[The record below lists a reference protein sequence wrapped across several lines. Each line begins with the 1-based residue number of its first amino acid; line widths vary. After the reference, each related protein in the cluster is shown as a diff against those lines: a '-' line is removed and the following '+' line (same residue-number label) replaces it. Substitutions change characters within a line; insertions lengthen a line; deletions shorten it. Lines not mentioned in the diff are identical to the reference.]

1 MGYAHCAFSKCMS
14 TEMFCIFRQAF
25 LVRKCKGL
33 SSIKC
38 FTLTR
43 ITKDD
48 ISDIITMNIVDVA
61 WERNGCDVMVALHY
75 VLLFTEYQLQAAIR
89 PPSYLYDYS
98 YDAYYQR

>member
-1 MGYAHCAFSKCMS
+1 MGYAHRAFSKCMF

-25 LVRKCKGL
+25 LVRKRKCL

-38 FTLTR
+38 LTLSR
-43 ITKDD
+43 IAKDD
-48 ISDIITMNIVDVA
+48 ISDIITMNIVDVT
-61 WERNGCDVMVALHY
+61 WERNGCDVMVRLHD

-98 YDAYYQR
+98 YDSYY